1 MTLRDLDTV
10 YGVEDLYDLLE
21 VAAVN
26 AHNRAQAMKKQ
37 D

>member
-1 MTLRDLDTV
+1 V

-21 VAAVN
+21 MCIVD
-26 AHNRAQAMKKQ
+26 AHNRAVLSARQ